1 MIREYQT
8 QNTLNPKLWDGD
20 QLKPGLRLKL
30 LKIAKYFY
38 EFLGIDAPVK
48 GIILTGSSVNYNWT
62 ENSDIDLHILINY
75 KDINDSIPLVRDY
88 MMAKKSIWNNTYPL
102 KYKGM
107 PIELYAQDEN
117 EPHASTGVY
126 CLMRD
131 KWLKVPDPEQVSIDD
146 EEINKKANPYKY
158 EIDHLSYEDPQLLMK
173 VNSIKHRL
181 KQMRQTGLEA
191 AGEYSVENLAFKELR
206 NTGYLEKLAAMAK
219 DYTYQTL
226 DLGETYADSGI
237 GKWFGKGKEGGVGG
251 GGWDRYDA
259 QGNRVGKC
267 GDAKEGDPYSA
278 CLSKGKAEKLGKDG
292 RAKFVRRKRDAQKK
306 AGDSKKGR
314 ERKKGQKPTKVKTEN
329 FADGKN
335 PGRKGL
341 SKRFGISQTMSI
353 ADLERIAKNST
364 GEKRRMA
371 QWNLNMKR
379 GRMKKEDLE
388 EQLNLFL
395 EKNVPNDPSK
405 WSYAKAQ
412 AKKKYDVY
420 PSLYANAWASNKY
433 KELGGTWRKS
443 KKSKKSKK

>member
-1 MIREYQT
+1 MIQEYQT
-8 QNTLNPKLWDGD
+8 QNELNPKIWDGD
-20 QLKPGLRLKL
+20 QLKPSLRLKL
-30 LKIAKYFY
+30 LKIAQYFY
-38 EFLGIDAPVK
+38 EFLGIDAPIK
-48 GIILTGSSVNYNWT
+48 GVILTGSNVNYNWT
-62 ENSDIDLHILINY
+62 DTSDIDLHVLINY
-75 KDINDSIPLVRDY
+75 KDVNDSIPFVREY

-102 KYKGM
+102 QYKGM

-126 CLMRD
+126 CLSCD
-131 KWLKVPDPEQVSIDD
+131 KWLKQPSPEQVSIDD
-146 EEINKKANPYKY
+146 VEIDRKADPYKF
-158 EIDHLSYEDPQLLMK
+158 EIDNLQADDPQLEMK
-173 VNSIKHRL
+173 IKSLKKRL
-181 KQMRQTGLEA
+181 KRMRQTGLEA
-191 AGEYSVENLAFKELR
+191 SGEYSVENLAFKTLR
-206 NTGYLEKLAAMAK
+206 NSGHLAKLNDLQQGNVMSSLALEASV
-219 DYTYQTL
+219 D
-226 DLGETYADSGI
+226 EVYADSGL
-237 GKWFGKGKEGGVGG
+237 GKWFGKGKKGGVGG

-267 GDAKEGDPYSA
+267 GDAKEGDAYSA

-292 RAKFVRRKRDAQKK
+292 RAEFVRRKRDAQRK
-306 AGDSKKGR
+306 AGDSKKGG

-379 GRMKKEDLE
+379 GRMKKEELE

-395 EKNVPNDPSK
+395 EKNVPNDASK
-405 WSYAKAQ
+405 WSYAKSQ
-412 AKKKYDVY
+412 AKKKFDVY
-420 PSLYANAWASNKY
+420 PSAYANAWASKKY

-443 KKSKKSKK
+443 KK

>member
-1 MIREYQT
+1 MIQEYQT

-126 CLMRD
+126 CLTCD
-131 KWLKVPDPEQVSIDD
+131 KWLKIPDPEQVSIDD
-146 EEINKKANPYKY
+146 EEINKKADPYKY

-173 VNSIKHRL
+173 VNSIKRRL

-226 DLGETYADSGI
+226 DLGETYADSGL
-237 GKWFGKGKEGGVGG
+237 GKWFKEKWVRLDTKGNIKGDCAREGGEGKPKCLPKSKAQSMSKKDRATAAQRKRRKDPVADRPGKG
-251 GGWDRYDA
+251 
-259 QGNRVGKC
+259 GK
-267 GDAKEGDPYSA
+267 PIN
-278 CLSKGKAEKLGKDG
+278 
-292 RAKFVRRKRDAQKK
+292 
-306 AGDSKKGR
+306 
-314 ERKKGQKPTKVKTEN
+314 VKTEN

-341 SKRFGISQTMSI
+341 SKRFGISQKMSI
-353 ADLERIAKNST
+353 ADLEQIAKNST

-379 GRMKKEDLE
+379 GRMKNEELE

-395 EKNVPNDPSK
+395 EKNVPNDASK
-405 WSYAKAQ
+405 WAYAKSQ
-412 AKKKYDVY
+412 AKKKFDVY
-420 PSLYANAWASNKY
+420 PSAYANAWASKKY

-443 KKSKKSKK
+443 K